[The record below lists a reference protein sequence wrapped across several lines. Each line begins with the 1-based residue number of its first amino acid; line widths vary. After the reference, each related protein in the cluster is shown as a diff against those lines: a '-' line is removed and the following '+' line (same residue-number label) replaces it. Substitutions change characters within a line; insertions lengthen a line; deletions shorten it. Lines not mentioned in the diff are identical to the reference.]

1 MSQKSQVLTS
11 VALTEAKKL
20 GATYADIRLATRE
33 RESIAVRNGNIVS
46 LDSSVSEGFGIRVI
60 SNGAWGFAASPKVEE
75 SEIRRVAALA
85 VEIAQASSS
94 TKERDV
100 VLAPE
105 PPAQETWLTP
115 FVEDPFNVPMSEKLN
130 LLVAVDEILRKS
142 PQIKVAESSMRFDRE
157 HRILATSE
165 GTLADQRL
173 LLSGAGYSA
182 TAVEGSEVQVRSY
195 PNSFGGQYMSL
206 GYELV
211 RGLHLLDHAERVR
224 EEAIALLSAKSC
236 PVKKTILVLD
246 GSQVALQIH
255 ESVGHATELD
265 RVLGMEA
272 NFAGTSF
279 ATLEK
284 EGKFRYGSD
293 IINLYCDSTAPGGL
307 ATFGFDDD
315 GVRAQRWYIVKNG
328 IFVGYQTCR
337 EIAGLLGRPRSTGN
351 CRAEDWSHIPIV
363 RNGNL
368 CLEAGD
374 RDFDEMIAEVDD
386 GIYMETNK
394 SWSIDQK
401 RLNFQFTC
409 ELGREI
415 HGGKLEDLVKN
426 PTYQSITPEFWGS
439 CDAIAGAPWWVL
451 WGVVN
456 CGKGQPGQVAAMSHG
471 ASPARFRNIQ
481 VGAPERAQ

>member
-1 MSQKSQVLTS
+1 MKTHPFASA
-11 VALTEAKKL
+11 ALAEARKQ
-20 GATYADIRLATRE
+20 GASYADIRLITQE
-33 RESIAVRNGNIVS
+33 QEDTLIRNGNITH
-46 LDSSVSEGFGIRVI
+46 LDTSISDGFGVRVI
-60 SNGAWGFAASPKVEE
+60 CEGAWGFAASPLMEE
-75 SEIRRVAALA
+75 SEIKRVTALA
-85 VEIAQASSS
+85 VEIARASSRA
-94 TKERDV
+94 KEHDV

-115 FVEDPFNVPMSEKLN
+115 VVEDPFAVSMKEKLE
-130 LLVAVDEILRKS
+130 LLFAIDDVLRES
-142 PQIKVAESSMRFDRE
+142 PKIKVAETGMQFQRE
-157 HRILATSE
+157 HRLLVTSE
-165 GTLADQRL
+165 GTIANQTL
-173 LLSGAGYSA
+173 LRSGAGYSA
-182 TAVEGSEVQVRSY
+182 TAVEGNEVQVRSY
-195 PNSFGGQYMSL
+195 PNSFRGQYMAL

-211 RGLHLLDHAERVR
+211 RGLKLMDEAERVR

-236 PVKKTILVLD
+236 PRKKTTLVLD
-246 GSQVALQIH
+246 SSQLALQIH
-255 ESVGHATELD
+255 ESVAHPTELD

-284 EGKFRYGSD
+284 EGNFRYGSD
-293 IINLYCDSTAPGGL
+293 IVNLYCDSTIPGGL

-315 GVRAQRWYIVKNG
+315 GVRAQRWYIVQNG
-328 IFVGYQTCR
+328 IFVGYQSSR
-337 EIAGLLGRPRSTGN
+337 EIAGALKRARSTGN
-351 CRAEDWSHIPIV
+351 SRAEDWSHIPII

-368 CLEAGD
+368 SLEPGD
-374 RDFDEMIAEVDD
+374 ADFDAMISEIDD

-409 ELGREI
+409 ELGKEI
-415 HGGKLEDLVKN
+415 RGGKLQGLVKN
-426 PTYQSITPEFWGS
+426 PTYQSITPKFWGA
-439 CDAIAGAPWWVL
+439 CDAIAGPRWWTL

-481 VGAPERAQ
+481 IGVSE

>member
-1 MSQKSQVLTS
+1 MSVKSQLLTS
-11 VALTEAKKL
+11 VALQEAKRL
-20 GATYADIRLATRE
+20 GATYADIRLSTKE
-33 RESIAVRNGNIVS
+33 RENIVVRNGNITA
-46 LDSSVSEGFGIRVI
+46 LDSSLSEGFGIRVI
-60 SNGAWGFAASPKVEE
+60 FNGAWGFAASPRVEE
-75 SEIRRVAALA
+75 AEVKRVAALA
-85 VEIAQASSS
+85 VDIARASGLA
-94 TKERDV
+94 KERDV
-100 VLAPE
+100 ALAPE
-105 PPAQETWLTP
+105 LSARETWLTP
-115 FVEDPFNVPMSEKLN
+115 FVEDPFKVSMSEKLN
-130 LLVAVDEILRKS
+130 LLLAIDEILRKS
-142 PQIKVAESSMRFDRE
+142 PKIIAAESGMRFDRE

-165 GTLADQRL
+165 GTFADQTL
-173 LLSGAGYSA
+173 LLSGAGYSV

-211 RGLHLLDHAERVR
+211 RGLHLLEQAERVR
-224 EEAIALLSAKSC
+224 EEAIALLSAKPC
-236 PVKKTILVLD
+236 PKVKTTLILD
-246 GSQVALQIH
+246 GSQLALQIH

-293 IINLYCDSTAPGGL
+293 IVNLFCDSTIPAGL

-315 GVRAQRWYIVKNG
+315 GVRAQRWYLVKNG
-328 IFVGYQTCR
+328 IFVGYQTSR

-351 CRAEDWSHIPIV
+351 CRAEDWSHIPII

-368 CLEAGD
+368 CLEPGEHDAD
-374 RDFDEMIAEVDD
+374 DMIAEVDD

-415 HGGKLEDLVKN
+415 RGGKLGDFVKN
-426 PTYQSITPEFWGS
+426 PTYQSVTPEFWGS
-439 CDAIAGAPWWVL
+439 CDAIAGPESWVL

-481 VGAPERAQ
+481 VGAPDKVQ

>member
-1 MSQKSQVLTS
+1 MKSNSLTS
-11 VALTEAKKL
+11 IALSEAKRL
-20 GATYADIRLATRE
+20 GATYADIRLITKE
-33 RESIAVRNGNIVS
+33 RESITVRNGSIANMDIS
-46 LDSSVSEGFGIRVI
+46 TSVGFGVRVI
-60 SNGAWGFAASPKVEE
+60 CQGAWGFAASSRVEE
-75 SEIRRVAALA
+75 SEAKRVTALA
-85 VEIAQASSS
+85 VEIALASS
-94 TKERDV
+94 TAKEKDV

-105 PPAQETWLTP
+105 PPAQETWLAP
-115 FVEDPFNVPMSEKLN
+115 YVEDPSHVPVGEKLE
-130 LLVAVDEILRKS
+130 LLFAVDEALRKS
-142 PQIKVAESSMRFDRE
+142 PQIRVAESGMRFDRE

-165 GTLADQRL
+165 GTIADQFL
-173 LLSGAGYSA
+173 LISGAGFSA
-182 TAVEGSEVQVRSY
+182 TAVEGAEVQVRSY
-195 PNSFGGQYMSL
+195 PNSFGGQYLAL

-211 RGLHLLDHAERVR
+211 RGLHLLREAERVR
-224 EEAIALLSAKSC
+224 EEAIALLSAKTC
-236 PVKKTILVLD
+236 PRKKTTLILD
-246 GSQVALQIH
+246 GSQLALQIH

-279 ATLEK
+279 ATMEK

-293 IINLYCDSTAPGGL
+293 LINLYCDSTIPGGL

-328 IFVGYQTCR
+328 IFVGYQTSR

-351 CRAEDWSHIPIV
+351 CRAEDWSHIPII

-368 CLEAGD
+368 SLEPGD
-374 RDFDEMIAEVDD
+374 RDLNEMIAEVDD

-409 ELGREI
+409 EMGREI
-415 HGGKLEDLVKN
+415 RGGKLQDLVKN
-426 PTYQSITPEFWGS
+426 PTYQSMTPEFWGS
-439 CDAIAGAPWWVL
+439 CDAIAGPAWWTL

-481 VGAPERAQ
+481 VGVPDKES